1 MGGEHV
7 GGSVHQGEQRPLG
20 EASPSALHTCCH
32 TCQGRPGRV
41 SPQAGRGRGWKLSL
55 RAEGGARSTQA
66 PPPEPR
72 RGGNCV
78 STRRRQGDDDV
89 TQAAGFGMFGRRR
102 PLPGNARQARRQGPA
117 PRGSLRTPVRSV
129 LARLAPSLPLRFQ
142 EDAGFR
148 SSPTSRLRPGR
159 PAGRRLLPSR
169 FSLSLPVSPLS
180 SSYLIL
186 PPFR

>member
-1 MGGEHV
+1 M